1 LMPMARKP
9 FRVEV
14 VYLTRGKPH
23 YYLVRDVK
31 VGQSKR
37 KIRKYIGTR
46 PPTPAE
52 LEDFRNRYAYDMEMR
67 AAKKKAE
74 MSGDYYRTEYISG
87 PQQVKLEYL
96 RHLYKTFT
104 DLLTVNEVEYYEK
117 EFEIHYI
124 HGTTSIEGNSLSIRE
139 TRDLLENNIVPKN
152 KSLRELNEI
161 QNFKHVVEY
170 RKRYR
175 GRVSMDF
182 IRNLHALI
190 MNNIDIESA
199 GTFRRIDSIAIAG
212 CDLRLCPALMVETE
226 LRELL
231 DRYYANLDKK
241 KNPFEQAVLFHY
253 HFEMIH
259 PFTDGNGRVGREILN
274 YMLVRSGYPRMLFP
288 GRDREKYIGTL
299 KLGNEGKFPELVNE
313 FIEIISTQ
321 RLGILD
327 KNLKKVILRPKK
339 TGQLRLDD
347 FVKV

>member
-1 LMPMARKP
+1 MARKP
-9 FRVEV
+9 YRVEV
-14 VYLTRGKPH
+14 VYPTRGKPH

-31 VGQSKR
+31 VGKSKR
-37 KIRKYIGTR
+37 KIRKYIGVE

-52 LEDFRNRYAYDMEMR
+52 LEDFRDRYAYDMEMR

-74 MSGDYYRTEYISG
+74 MSGEYYRTEYISH

-124 HGTTSIEGNSLSIRE
+124 HGTTAIEGNSLTIRE

-152 KSLRELNEI
+152 KTLRELNEI
-161 QNFKHVVEY
+161 QNFKKVVEY
-170 RKRYR
+170 RNKYK
-175 GRVSMDF
+175 GRVSIDF
-182 IRNLHALI
+182 IKNLHALI

-199 GTFRRIDSIAIAG
+199 GTLRRIDNIATTG
-212 CDLRLCPALMVETE
+212 CDLKLCPAIMVCSE
-226 LRELL
+226 LEELI
-231 DRYYANLDKK
+231 DRYYANLDKR
-241 KNPFEQAVLFHY
+241 KNPFEQAMLFHY
-253 HFEMIH
+253 YFEMIH

-288 GRDREKYIGTL
+288 GKDRDKYIGTL
-299 KLGNEGKFPELVNE
+299 KLGNVGKYLKMITE
-313 FIEIISTQ
+313 FIEVISGQ
-321 RLGILD
+321 RLDILD
-327 KNLKKVILRPKK
+327 KNLKKVIQKPKK

>member
-1 LMPMARKP
+1 MARKP
-9 FRVEV
+9 YRVEV
-14 VYLTRGKPH
+14 IYLTKGKPR

-31 VGQSKR
+31 VKDLRR
-37 KIRKYIGTR
+37 KIRKYIGIR
-46 PPTPAE
+46 PPTPVE
-52 LEDFRNRYAYDMEMR
+52 LGDFRNRYAYDMEMR
-67 AAKKKAE
+67 AARKKAE
-74 MSGDYYRTEYISG
+74 LSGEYYRTEYIAG

-124 HGTTSIEGNSLSIRE
+124 HGTTAIEGNSLSIQE

-161 QNFKHVVEY
+161 QNFKKVVEY
-170 RKRYR
+170 RNRYK
-175 GRVSMDF
+175 GRVSIDF
-182 IRNLHALI
+182 VRNLHALV

-199 GTFRRIDSIAIAG
+199 GSFRRIDSVAITG
-212 CDLRLCPALMVETE
+212 CELKLCPAVMIDTE
-226 LRELL
+226 LHELIKK
-231 DRYYANLDKK
+231 YYKNLDKK

-274 YMLVRSGYPRMLFP
+274 FMLVKSGYPRMLFP
-288 GRDREKYIGTL
+288 GRERERYIRSM
-299 KLGNEGKFPELVNE
+299 KLGNDGKYPEMISSY
-313 FIEIISTQ
+313 IETVMSQ

-327 KNLKKVILRPKK
+327 KNLKKVIQRPKK
-339 TGQLRLDD
+339 SGQLLLDD